1 MTVSLILFPRKIL
14 NIFVVFPAHKGNE
27 LQPIYVT
34 LFEPFKKT
42 GNSEIEKKF
51 KEQEK
56 FGQLWRFHPIGSEI
70 SYCTVKG
77 FATVFTVDK
86 I

>member
-42 GNSEIEKKF
+42 GNSEIEKHLKN
-51 KEQEK
+51 KRN
-56 FGQLWRFHPIGSEI
+56 LGSYGDFI
-70 SYCTVKG
+70 Q
-77 FATVFTVDK
+77 
-86 I
+86 